1 MFQIFHRT
9 TLPSR
14 FIKKRYFS
22 EITLK
27 KNLRKNSLAAE
38 KHVFEGVRL
47 QNHLDKNYF
56 HWISDDINFSII
68 AQYSD
73 GGTKIVKTSFLP
85 D

>member
-38 KHVFEGVRL
+38 KHVFEGAR
-47 QNHLDKNYF
+47 
-56 HWISDDINFSII
+56 W
-68 AQYSD
+68 
-73 GGTKIVKTSFLP
+73 
-85 D
+85 